1 MRYQL
6 DYAKV
11 IEIFGGLSIK
21 HPSVIAAGAQLI
33 SIFNKNQAE
42 GQQINDQYVAAA
54 ASASGT
60 LDQFGIVLEL
70 MKQHPHASAVLIQ
83 VLGIL
88 QPHIPELQQTLGE
101 LQTAANQAVT
111 QTQ

>member
-1 MRYQL
+1 M
-6 DYAKV
+6 DYTKV
-11 IEIFGGLSIK
+11 IEIFGSLSIK
-21 HPSVIAAGAQLI
+21 HPSIIAVGAQFI
-33 SIFNKNQAE
+33 SLWNKNQAE

-54 ASASGT
+54 AGASGP

-70 MKQHPHASAVLIQ
+70 MKQHPHASAVIIQ
-83 VLGIL
+83 VLGL
-88 QPHIPELQQTLGE
+88 LYPHIPELQQTLGE